1 MEEFNYEKFLRRRT
15 ATYLVP
21 SLSIMMTLVAISVMA
36 VFLIRL

>member
-21 SLSIMMTLVAISVMA
+21 SLSIMMTLVVLSVIA
-36 VFLIRL
+36 VFIVKM